1 MILYFPSLQQTFKTI
16 TRTKESIL
24 QEKTGLYIISA
35 AIAVLSMTGYQV
47 FIKKIPGDVNPVVS
61 VIAIY
66 LVGLIVCVVLLPFF
80 LPTNQIISQVQKIG
94 WPQIIVGFTIVG
106 IEIGFLLMYRS
117 GWTLSTGY
125 IMTSVAVNIALLLI
139 GLLFFSEKLSA
150 VNVTGVLLCI
160 VGVAMVGFKPEA

>member
-1 MILYFPSLQQTFKTI
+1 M
-16 TRTKESIL
+16 

-80 LPTNQIISQVQKIG
+80 LPTNQIISQV
-94 WPQIIVGFTIVG
+94 
-106 IEIGFLLMYRS
+106 
-117 GWTLSTGY
+117 
-125 IMTSVAVNIALLLI
+125 
-139 GLLFFSEKLSA
+139 
-150 VNVTGVLLCI
+150 
-160 VGVAMVGFKPEA
+160 

>member
-1 MILYFPSLQQTFKTI
+1 
-16 TRTKESIL
+16 
-24 QEKTGLYIISA
+24 
-35 AIAVLSMTGYQV
+35 
-47 FIKKIPGDVNPVVS
+47 
-61 VIAIY
+61 
-66 LVGLIVCVVLLPFF
+66 
-80 LPTNQIISQVQKIG
+80 VQKIG